1 MSIRTY
7 EMARWGFDMIER
19 KEYERVCEENRELK
33 VELGLVTKQLSAMYV
48 AGTKKLG
55 EDLDRVGKDE
65 GASQD

>member
-1 MSIRTY
+1 
-7 EMARWGFDMIER
+7 MIER

-33 VELGLVTKQLSAMYV
+33 VELGLVTKQLSAMHV
-48 AGTKKLG
+48 ADTKKLG